1 MKELIVLNKP
11 KSPVSEA
18 YRGIRTNIQFANVDK
33 NIKTILV
40 TSSKQGEGKT
50 TTVSNIAIT
59 MADLGKKTVIIDCDL
74 RRPRLHKAF
83 GITNVGGI
91 TDILLNSDS
100 YKGYLK
106 KTGIENLEIITAG
119 QIPSNPSEMLSSK
132 SMGKLIEQIRNDY
145 DYIFID
151 APPIAVVTDAVI
163 LSSMADGAILVC
175 HSGGVEV
182 ELAKSAK
189 QALEKSGANI
199 IGVVLNK
206 MNIEK
211 RSSYYAYYYN
221 YYSDEAATDGKKSRL
236 GSSGRTKQMK
246 VASGND

>member
-18 YRGIRTNIQFANVDK
+18 YRGVRTNIQFANVDK
-33 NIKTILV
+33 NIKTILL

-83 GITNVGGI
+83 GMTNIGGV

-106 KTGIENLEIITAG
+106 RTGIENLEIITAG
-119 QIPSNPSEMLSSK
+119 QIPSNPSEMLSSR
-132 SMGKLIEQIRNDY
+132 SMARLIEQIRGDY
-145 DYIFID
+145 DYVLID
-151 APPIAVVTDAVI
+151 APPVAAVTDAVI
-163 LSSMADGAILVC
+163 LSSMADGTLLVC
-175 HSGGVEV
+175 HSGSVEV

-189 QALEKSGANI
+189 QSLEKAGANI
-199 IGVVLNK
+199 MGVVLNK

-211 RSSYYAYYYN
+211 RGSYYAYYYN
-221 YYSDEAATDGKKSRL
+221 YYADDAESEGKGKRA
-236 GSSGRTKQMK
+236 SSGKAQMK
-246 VASGND
+246 AACGND

>member
-18 YRGIRTNIQFANVDK
+18 YRGVRTNIQFSNVDK

-83 GITNVGGI
+83 GMTNIGGV

-106 KTGIENLEIITAG
+106 RTGIENLEIITAG
-119 QIPSNPSEMLSSK
+119 QIPSNPSEMLSSR
-132 SMGKLIEQIRNDY
+132 SMARLIEQIRGDY
-145 DYIFID
+145 DYVFID
-151 APPIAVVTDAVI
+151 ASPVAAVTDAII
-163 LSSMADGAILVC
+163 LSAMADGALLVC

-189 QALEKSGANI
+189 QSLEKAGANI

-206 MNIEK
+206 INIEK
-211 RSSYYAYYYN
+211 RGSYYAYYYN
-221 YYSDEAATDGKKSRL
+221 YYSDDASSEGKGKGAAVGKEQRK
-236 GSSGRTKQMK
+236 
-246 VASGND
+246 AACGND